1 MKRMVLILRRDF
13 KEMRST
19 TAFRIMIIIA
29 TFMVVAASVGI
40 SIALRLQSW
49 YGMAEAALALDL
61 ILGLVV
67 YFLPF
72 MVLMAFVWAFASLQI
87 TNEKVNG
94 NIEYLLATPISPITL
109 WIGKCLAIFVPS
121 YLISIIA
128 SLIVLLMVNLAAI
141 LPGWDM
147 FVLPSAALVS
157 GLIIN
162 PLLFFALLA
171 FIVLFSLANNPDIAV
186 APSLLIGFGL
196 MIGIPVGLLTGA
208 IDITSWS
215 FSLWYLIGTVVAW
228 VVVLYFT
235 RLLTRQNIILSSKGS

>member
-1 MKRMVLILRRDF
+1 VNRTVLILRRDF

-19 TAFRIMIIIA
+19 TAFRIMILIA
-29 TFMVVAASVGI
+29 TSIVVAASVGI

-49 YGMAEAALALDL
+49 YGIAEAASALDL

-72 MVLMAFVWAFASLQI
+72 VVLMAFVWAFASLQI
-87 TNEKVNG
+87 ANEKVNG
-94 NIEYLLATPISPITL
+94 NIECLLATPISPVTL

-128 SLIVLLMVNLAAI
+128 SLIVLLIVNLAAI

-147 FVLPSAALVS
+147 MVLPSAALVS

-228 VVVLYFT
+228 IVVLYFT

>member
-1 MKRMVLILRRDF
+1 VKRLLLIIRRDF

-19 TAFRIMIIIA
+19 AAFRILLIIIA
-29 TFMVVAASVGI
+29 FITVAASVGI
-40 SIALRLQSW
+40 STMLRFQSW
-49 YGMAEAALALDL
+49 YGIPEATFALDL
-61 ILGLVV
+61 IIGLVA

-72 MVLMAFVWAFASLQI
+72 MVLMTFVWAFASIQI

-94 NIEYLLATPISPITL
+94 NIECILATPLSPKTL
-109 WIGKCLAIFVPS
+109 WMGKCFAVFVPA

-128 SLIVLLMVNLAAI
+128 SFILVMTVNFAVF

-147 FVLPSAALVS
+147 FVLPGAALLN

-162 PLLFFALLA
+162 PLLFFGLLS
-171 FIVLFSLANNPDIAV
+171 FIVLFSLANNPDIAI

-196 MIGIPVGLLTGA
+196 MIGIPVGLLTGI

-215 FSLWYLIGTVVAW
+215 FILWYLAGTVVAW
-228 VVVLYFT
+228 VVVLCLT
-235 RLLTRQNIILSSKGS
+235 RLLKRQNIVLSSTGS